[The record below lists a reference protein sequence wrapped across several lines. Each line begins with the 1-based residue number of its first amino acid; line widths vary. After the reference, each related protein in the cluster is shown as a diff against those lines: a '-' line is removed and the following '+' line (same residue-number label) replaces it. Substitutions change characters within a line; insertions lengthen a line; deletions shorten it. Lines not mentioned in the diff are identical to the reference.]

1 MFKLCPPEIQYILL
15 AHLENYFAHK
25 HPLFADFWEM
35 SDGALAMEIS
45 REACL
50 LPMEWVDTC
59 KVRAYTTEAVPIA
72 SSRECHFYMCSSVRW
87 SADTVCCLSA

>member
-25 HPLFADFWEM
+25 HPMFADFWEM

-59 KVRAYTTEAVPIA
+59 KVRASLMRRERCGFCFVSCERLVL
-72 SSRECHFYMCSSVRW
+72 SSSLFGAMR
-87 SADTVCCLSA
+87 CL

>member
-59 KVRAYTTEAVPIA
+59 KVRPYAI
-72 SSRECHFYMCSSVRW
+72 
-87 SADTVCCLSA
+87 